1 MINWEN
7 SREVRFEASGV
18 ELEGKCFGPSPED
31 APTIVLLHEGL
42 GSVRLWRDFP
52 EQLVA
57 ATGFGVF
64 AYSRQGYGASDPVSL
79 PRPINYMDL
88 EAQNSVSD
96 VLSAIYVQD
105 YILLGHSDG
114 ASIATIYA
122 GLEDVREGLKGVIL
136 MAPHF
141 FAEPEGVDAISK
153 IRKAYDEGLKEK
165 LAKYHGHVDGAFL
178 GWNDTWLHPEFME
191 WNIEGF
197 LPNIRVPVLMI
208 QGEDDEYGTFRQV
221 EALKSGLKGTVEV
234 EYLADCGHAP
244 HQEKEAETLDA
255 IKGFIGRWA

>member
-1 MINWEN
+1 MHNWEN
-7 SREVRFEASGV
+7 DREIRFEANGV

-31 APTIVLLHEGL
+31 APTIILLHEGL

-52 EQLVA
+52 EKLVA

-88 EAQNSVSD
+88 EAENSVSD
-96 VLSAIYVQD
+96 VLTAIHVRD

-114 ASIATIYA
+114 ASIAAIYA
-122 GLEDVREGLKGVIL
+122 GLEEAREGLKGVIL

-141 FAEPEGVDAISK
+141 FAEPESVDAISK
-153 IRKAYDEGLKEK
+153 IRKVYDQELKEK
-165 LAKYHGHVDGAFL
+165 LAKYHHHVDGAFL
-178 GWNDTWLHPEFME
+178 GWNETWLHPEFMD
-191 WNIEGF
+191 WNIERY

-208 QGEDDEYGTFRQV
+208 QGENDEYGTFRQV
-221 EALKSGLKGTVEV
+221 EALKAGLKRTARV
-234 EYLADCGHAP
+234 EYLANCGHAP
-244 HQEKEAETLDA
+244 HQEKEVETVSA
-255 IKGFIGRWA
+255 VSSFIESCM

>member
-7 SREVRFEASGV
+7 SREVRFEANGV

-31 APTIVLLHEGL
+31 APTIILLHEGL

-52 EQLVA
+52 EKLVA
-57 ATGFGVF
+57 TTGFGVF

-88 EAQNSVSD
+88 EAEESVFD
-96 VLSAIYVQD
+96 VLSAIGVRNYV
-105 YILLGHSDG
+105 LLGHSDG
-114 ASIATIYA
+114 ASIAAIYA
-122 GLEDVREGLKGVIL
+122 GLENAREGLKGVIL

-141 FAEPEGVDAISK
+141 FAEPESVDAISK
-153 IRKAYDEGLKEK
+153 IRKVYDQGLKEK
-165 LAKYHGHVDGAFL
+165 LAKYHHDVDGAFL
-178 GWNDTWLHPEFME
+178 GWNETWLHPEFMD

-208 QGEDDEYGTFRQV
+208 QGEGDEYGTFRQV
-221 EALKSGLKGTVEV
+221 EALKSGLKGTARV
-234 EYLADCGHAP
+234 EYLPDCGHTP
-244 HQEKEAETLDA
+244 HQEKEAETLSA
-255 IKGFIGRWA
+255 VSRFIESCM